1 MEQPNS
7 ISELQALVRSRQRIH
22 AVGGGTKTAL
32 HDVDPRDVTLVST
45 AGFRGMLEY
54 EPTEFTFTA
63 QAGTPLAE
71 IAAALAE
78 QGQYLP
84 FDPPL
89 AAAGATLGGAVA
101 AGLSGSGRFAYGG
114 LRDFLIG
121 VRLVNGLGNVV
132 YGGGKV
138 VKNAAGFDIPKL
150 NVGALGQFGVLVEL
164 TFKVFPL
171 PKKFYTLKADF
182 TSPAAALLGMARLA
196 RAPLDLKSLDYEPP
210 HTLWIRGGGR
220 EEASS
225 ARCETLRAFLGE
237 AAAAVE
243 LVKDDA
249 GIWDAV
255 GEFAWRDDV
264 ERVAK
269 IPITPQMIEPLE
281 QHFSELQRTAP
292 RLRRRYSVGGNL
304 LWIAWP
310 DDLLAETYEDLLRD
324 LQLNGLALLGKWPQ
338 AWLGVSREN
347 AFEQRLR
354 KVFDPHGKFA
364 PSPTVGVS
372 LTMEN

>member
-1 MEQPNS
+1 M
-7 ISELQALVRSRQRIH
+7 H

-32 HDVDPRDVTLVST
+32 HDADERDVTSVSMS
-45 AGFRGMLEY
+45 GFRGMLEY

-89 AAAGATLGGAVA
+89 ASAGATLGGSVA

-121 VRLVNGLGNVV
+121 VRLVNGLGDVV

-220 EEASS
+220 EESFS
-225 ARCETLRAFLGE
+225 ARCDALREFLGE
-237 AAAAVE
+237 AAEAVE
-243 LVKDDA
+243 RIEDDA

-269 IPITPQMIEPLE
+269 IPITPQKIEPLE

-292 RLRRRYSVGGNL
+292 GLRRRYSVGGNL

-310 DDLLAETYEDLLRD
+310 DDLLPDALEDLLRD
-324 LQLNGLALLGKWPQ
+324 LQLNGLALLGNWPR
-338 AWLGVSREN
+338 AWLGDCREN
-347 AFEQRLR
+347 PFGQRLR
-354 KVFDPHGKFA
+354 AVFDPLGKFA
-364 PSPTVGVS
+364 PSPTTGGLS
-372 LTMEN
+372 TMHR